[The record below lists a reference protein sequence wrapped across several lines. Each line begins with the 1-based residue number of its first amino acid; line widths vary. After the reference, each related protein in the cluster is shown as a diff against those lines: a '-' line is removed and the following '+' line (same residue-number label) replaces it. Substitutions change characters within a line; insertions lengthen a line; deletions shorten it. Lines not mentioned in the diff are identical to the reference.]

1 MALLKTRNYFSI
13 SIFFHVGVLALLT
26 FSMRFASNI
35 PVLENTNHEDI
46 ISAVV
51 LGDSPKSKV
60 ITDPLNTPPPLL
72 KAPPKVAP
80 IKPPQEAKKDAIPL
94 KVMPPKK
101 KIIHEKPLAPK
112 KKQEVVIKKRL
123 PDTKQLEAKKQ
134 KIKEL
139 KMKSQFEK
147 TLREQ
152 SELSL
157 RQQLLNEEVKL
168 QAKRERLARGD
179 VDKYKALILQAISE
193 HWIVP
198 PQVDKHKYCML
209 MIHLAPGGTVLEVEV
224 TRSSGDPSLDS
235 SVRAAVMKASPLPVP
250 INPDAFEPFRQFML
264 KVKPE
269 NIMGASR
276 QGTSMAA
283 LKQPQMPIR
292 SA

>member
-1 MALLKTRNYFSI
+1 MALLKTRNYLSI
-13 SIFFHVGVLALLT
+13 SIVCHLGVLTLLT
-26 FSMRFASNI
+26 LSMHFASQI
-35 PVLENTNHEDI
+35 PVLENTNHDDVI
-46 ISAVV
+46 NAVV

-94 KVMPPKK
+94 KVLPKK
-101 KIIHEKPLAPK
+101 KIMHEKPLAPK
-112 KKQEVVIKKRL
+112 KKQEVVIKKHV

-134 KIKEL
+134 KLKEL

-198 PQVDKHKYCML
+198 PQVDKQKFCML

-250 INPDAFEPFRQFML
+250 TNPDAFEPFRQFML

-276 QGTSMAA
+276 QGTSLAA
-283 LKQPQMPIR
+283 LKSPDVKR
-292 SA
+292 S